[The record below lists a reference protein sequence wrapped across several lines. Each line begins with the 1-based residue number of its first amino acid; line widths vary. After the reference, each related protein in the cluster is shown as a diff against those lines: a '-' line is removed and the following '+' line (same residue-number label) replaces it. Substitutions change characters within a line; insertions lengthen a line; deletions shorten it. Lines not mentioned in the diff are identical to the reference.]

1 MAAGAHVAPGL
12 FDAHDGDDGGEVNSP
27 RVTHDVQVCAIQ
39 IAAYE
44 YIYQMYMDLSNI
56 YNISILNE

>member
-12 FDAHDGDDGGEVNSP
+12 FDPHDGDDGGEVNSP

-39 IAAYE
+39 ILAAHTNTFIKCIWISRI
-44 YIYQMYMDLSNI
+44 YIIFQY
-56 YNISILNE
+56 

>member
-12 FDAHDGDDGGEVNSP
+12 FDPHDGDDGGEVNSP

-44 YIYQMYMDLSNI
+44 YIY
-56 YNISILNE
+56 